1 MTNTLLK
8 TPSNDKNAEQALI
21 SALLIDNA
29 PLEDITDLS
38 PRDFYTTAHQK
49 IYGAMVSLHR
59 QGSPVD
65 LVTVAT
71 WLQKS
76 GELEKVGGASYL
88 ASIADSAPMATN
100 AGAYADTIK
109 DMSLNRRV
117 LEVALRVK
125 DAALRGE
132 AGASVLELL
141 QTEALK
147 IQNTNRQDNIKHV
160 CDIIDDHVDRIE
172 KANARKEGRGYPT
185 GFSNIDRCLSLKD
198 GKLIV
203 VAGRPKSGK
212 TSFAVTI
219 MRNMDKLGIKTG
231 ILSIEMPEAEVI
243 DKWLAQESQI
253 DSQKFGKY
261 KALSDDDFIY
271 LVNAAGNIAQNSSI
285 MIDDSGSIGIDD
297 VKRKCRKMVKAGCK
311 VLFIDQLSQI
321 RGRSGED
328 RFARFANNVNEIA
341 MLKKELGV
349 PIFLL
354 AQLNREL
361 EKRANKEPIPSDL
374 KMTGNLEED
383 ADAVI
388 FVYRPEVYAADD
400 HERAVLKGKA
410 IINLALNRH
419 GAPWRDNKIWF
430 KAETSYFYQEQEG
443 HGRYSA

>member
-1 MTNTLLK
+1 MTNTLSK

-38 PRDFYTTAHQK
+38 PRDFYTMAHQK
-49 IYGAMVSLHR
+49 IYGAMTSLYR

-76 GELEKVGGASYL
+76 GDLERVGGASYL

-117 LEVALRVK
+117 LEVALRVQ

-443 HGRYSA
+443 HGSYSA

>member
-1 MTNTLLK
+1 
-8 TPSNDKNAEQALI
+8 
-21 SALLIDNA
+21 
-29 PLEDITDLS
+29 
-38 PRDFYTTAHQK
+38 
-49 IYGAMVSLHR
+49 
-59 QGSPVD
+59 
-65 LVTVAT
+65 
-71 WLQKS
+71 
-76 GELEKVGGASYL
+76 
-88 ASIADSAPMATN
+88 
-100 AGAYADTIK
+100 
-109 DMSLNRRV
+109 
-117 LEVALRVK
+117 
-125 DAALRGE
+125 
-132 AGASVLELL
+132 
-141 QTEALK
+141 LK

-443 HGRYSA
+443 HGSYSA

>member
-1 MTNTLLK
+1 MTNTLSK

-76 GELEKVGGASYL
+76 GDLERVGGASYL

-117 LEVALRVK
+117 LEVALRVQ

-443 HGRYSA
+443 HGSYSA

>member
-1 MTNTLLK
+1 MTNTLSK
-8 TPSNDKNAEQALI
+8 TPSNDKAAEQALI

-76 GELEKVGGASYL
+76 GDLERVGGASYL

-117 LEVALRVK
+117 LEVALRVQ

-383 ADAVI
+383 SDAVI